1 MSFLLTIL
9 ERVYYLEKCSI
20 ANFMGFIVEMAGY
33 IARAPSSKY
42 TDHKTLYIV
51 QLVMIM

>member
-1 MSFLLTIL
+1 M
-9 ERVYYLEKCSI
+9 EKFWI
-20 ANFMGFIVEMAGY
+20 ANFMGFKVEMAGY

-42 TDHKTLYIV
+42 TDNKNMYIV